1 VENLN
6 PTTCVASKY
15 LPRQKKLQ
23 GINAL
28 AYFAKTAS
36 DCFLTIN
43 TRACALTLF
52 KVVITS

>member
-1 VENLN
+1 MENLN